1 MGNSSP
7 WTAERIGSQEG
18 RVVIVTGGNSGI
30 GLEAARELYAHGATV
45 IVAGR
50 SEERITRAVE
60 ELREGAKRGDGGDG
74 GGAVE
79 AKKLDLADLT
89 SVRDFADWFTGAL
102 KYVGMRRGGYT
113 GRAGSWRRCGM
124 LRRVQ
129 RGSGSCWGRARGWG
143 VADV

>member
-18 RVVIVTGGNSGI
+18 RVIIVTGGNSGI

-60 ELREGAKRGDGGDG
+60 ELRESEKG
-74 GGAVE
+74 GGVVE
-79 AKKLDLADLT
+79 AKKLDLTDLK
-89 SVRDFADWFTGAL
+89 SVRDFADWFNGAL
-102 KYVGMRRGGYT
+102 KYVGMRRGG
-113 GRAGSWRRCGM
+113 
-124 LRRVQ
+124 V
-129 RGSGSCWGRARGWG
+129 
-143 VADV
+143 